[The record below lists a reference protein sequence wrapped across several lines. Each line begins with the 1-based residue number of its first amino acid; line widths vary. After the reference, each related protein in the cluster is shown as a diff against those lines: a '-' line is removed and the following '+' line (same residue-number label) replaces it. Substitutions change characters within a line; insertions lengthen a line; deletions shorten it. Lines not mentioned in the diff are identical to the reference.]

1 MYSPATR
8 LLTLLEL
15 LQSRPGRTAAQLADR
30 LEVDARSVR
39 RYVAMLQDM
48 GIPIVAER
56 GRYGGYRL
64 LPGYKLPPL
73 MLSNDEAIAVTLGLL
88 AADRL
93 GLAGAV
99 PAVEGALAKVERVL
113 PAEVRERVRAVQ
125 GSVTLDLAGETV
137 FPELQHFL
145 ALSEAAH
152 ARRRVQ
158 MRYQRPDAAPTERA
172 FDCYGLVYHAGRWYA
187 VGYCHLR
194 AEVRVFRLDRIAAV
208 EAQETTFVRPDGFD
222 CLAFAIARFAAMPD
236 TWLVEVLL
244 DTTIE
249 AVRAS
254 IPPSFATL
262 EETHEGVLL
271 RTYDSNLTHTARFLI
286 GLGCRFRILQ
296 PQELRE
302 ALRQLADDI
311 TAMAEA

>member
-1 MYSPATR
+1 MTP
-8 LLTLLEL
+8 
-15 LQSRPGRTAAQLADR
+15 
-30 LEVDARSVR
+30 
-39 RYVAMLQDM
+39 
-48 GIPIVAER
+48 
-56 GRYGGYRL
+56 
-64 LPGYKLPPL
+64 
-73 MLSNDEAIAVTLGLL
+73 LL
-88 AADRL
+88 A
-93 GLAGAV
+93 
-99 PAVEGALAKVERVL
+99 
-113 PAEVRERVRAVQ
+113 
-125 GSVTLDLAGETV
+125 TV
-137 FPELQHFL
+137 FGVALLL
-145 ALSEAAH
+145 A
-152 ARRRVQ
+152 V
-158 MRYQRPDAAPTERA
+158 
-172 FDCYGLVYHAGRWYA
+172 
-187 VGYCHLR
+187 
-194 AEVRVFRLDRIAAV
+194 
-208 EAQETTFVRPDGFD
+208 
-222 CLAFAIARFAAMPD
+222 LAFAIARFAAMPD